1 MASVGAFND
10 MLSQFL
16 SELTQTFPEEK
27 GIKKYESAFDLL
39 RKSNPRKVV
48 ENFMMVLTPLQERIM
63 AKDET
68 VFTSGDLKSLGELNI
83 GNHWAE
89 CSENTRGCIWQY
101 LQTLMM
107 LGTTITAL
115 PAETLKAIEGVAEQ
129 TAGQMAAGGE
139 LNEAGL
145 MKMLGGL
152 LGNMNLPN

>member
-39 RKSNPRKVV
+39 RKTNPRKVV
-48 ENFMMVLTPLQERIM
+48 ENFMGTIAPLQERIM

-68 VFTSGDLKSLGELNI
+68 VLTSENLKSLGELNI
-83 GNHWAE
+83 GKHWE
-89 CSENTRGCIWQY
+89 GCSENTRACIWQY
-101 LQTLMM
+101 LQTLAM
-107 LGTTITAL
+107 LGMTITAL
-115 PAETLKAIEGVAEQ
+115 PADTLAAIEGVAEK
-129 TAGQMAAGGE
+129 TAGQIASGE
-139 LNEAGL
+139 QSEGDL

-152 LGNMNLPN
+152 IGNLQK

>member
-39 RKSNPRKVV
+39 RKTNPRKVV
-48 ENFMMVLTPLQERIM
+48 ENFMGTIAPLQERIM

-68 VFTSGDLKSLGELNI
+68 VLTSENLKSLNELNLAK
-83 GNHWAE
+83 NWAG
-89 CSENTRGCIWQY
+89 CSENTRSCIWQY
-101 LQTLMM
+101 LQTLLM
-107 LGTTITAL
+107 LGMTITAL
-115 PAETLKAIEGVAEQ
+115 PADTLAAIEGVAEK
-129 TAGQMAAGGE
+129 TAGQIASGE
-139 LNEAGL
+139 QSEGDL

-152 LGNMNLPN
+152 LGNLQK

>member
-39 RKSNPRKVV
+39 RKSNPRKVI
-48 ENFMMVLTPLQERIM
+48 ENFMMVTSPLQEKIM

-68 VFTSGDLKSLGELNI
+68 VLTDGDLKSLGELNI
-83 GNHWAE
+83 GKNWAG
-89 CSENTRGCIWQY
+89 CSQNTRDCIWQY

-115 PAETLKAIEGVAEQ
+115 PADTLRAIEGVAEQ
-129 TAGQMAAGGE
+129 TAGQMTAGGGDIDQ
-139 LNEAGL
+139 AGL

-152 LGNMNLPN
+152 LGNLPQ

>member
-16 SELTQTFPEEK
+16 SELSQTFPEEK

-48 ENFMMVLTPLQERIM
+48 ENFMGTMSPLQERIM

-68 VFTSGDLKSLGELNI
+68 VITSENLKSLNELNI
-83 GNHWAE
+83 AKHWGGA
-89 CSENTRGCIWQY
+89 SENTRNCIWQY
-101 LQTLMM
+101 LQTLLM
-107 LGTTITAL
+107 LGMTITAL
-115 PAETLKAIEGVAEQ
+115 PAETLKAIEGVAEK
-129 TAGQMAAGGE
+129 TAGQIASGE
-139 LNEAGL
+139 QSEGDL

-152 LGNMNLPN
+152 LGNLQK

>member
-10 MLSQFL
+10 MLAQFL

-48 ENFMMVLTPLQERIM
+48 ENFMMVVTPLQERIM

-68 VFTSGDLKSLGELNI
+68 VFTSENLKSLGELNL
-83 GNHWAE
+83 GKNWAD
-89 CSENTRGCIWQY
+89 CSENTHGCIWQY

-129 TAGQMAAGGE
+129 TAGQMAAGGGE

-152 LGNMNLPN
+152 LGNLPK

>member
-27 GIKKYESAFDLL
+27 GIKKYEAAFDLL

-48 ENFMMVLTPLQERIM
+48 ENFMRIVTPLQERIM

-68 VFTSGDLKSLGELNI
+68 VITSENLKSLNELNI
-83 GNHWAE
+83 GKHWETA
-89 CSENTRGCIWQY
+89 SENTRACIWQY
-101 LQTLMM
+101 LQTLLM
-107 LGTTITAL
+107 LGMTITAL
-115 PAETLKAIEGVAEQ
+115 PAETLAAIEGVAEK
-129 TAGQMAAGGE
+129 TAGQIASGE
-139 LNEAGL
+139 QSEGDL

-152 LGNMNLPN
+152 FGNLQK